1 MSAEESFKFPNR
13 NRQRARAARVAVA
26 RSQFRIKA
34 VSLPSR
40 KSSRLSIGMSLRALE
55 RILGFLLLCA
65 CLAPAQ
71 APTPDQLFR
80 EAVEAQR
87 RGDDATAITK
97 YKELIKARPDVVEVR
112 ANLGAALAHQGRFD
126 EAIEQYNAAL
136 ARSPENIGVRFNL
149 ALAYY
154 KKPDW
159 TKATEQ
165 LEILH
170 AKQPGDAKI
179 ATLLGDSY
187 IRLRRNKDAIT
198 LLLPIEAAHPEDLA
212 VKWTL
217 GTALLHDNQP
227 REGLKRIEVVAEQGK
242 SAEAH
247 LLAGQTA
254 LAMSEFE
261 RAQRHADAAIL
272 LNSKL
277 PGVYTL
283 QGQALQY
290 LGDHPG
296 ASVALQKA
304 LDQNPDDFDAH
315 LTLGAILNS
324 SRDLDGARL
333 HMDRAVQLRPDSALA
348 RFELAKIERTQG
360 QREAALKDFE
370 QVVKEEPDW
379 LQPHIELAALYYKV
393 KRPDDGQRERAIVDR
408 LIAEQNQRKPAP
420 APILQAPSQ

>member
-1 MSAEESFKFPNR
+1 LLLSRDCKGAVPTIQTPALN
-13 NRQRARAARVAVA
+13 RARKQADISTALFVTR
-26 RSQFRIKA
+26 
-34 VSLPSR
+34 
-40 KSSRLSIGMSLRALE
+40 RLSALL
-55 RILGFLLLCA
+55 ILCVG
-65 CLAPAQ
+65 LAFSQ
-71 APTPDQLFR
+71 TPTPEQLFR

-97 YKELIKARPDVVEVR
+97 YTELLKLRPDVVEVR
-112 ANLGAALAHQGRFD
+112 ANLGAALAHQGRLD
-126 EAIEQYNAAL
+126 DAIEQYTAAL
-136 ARSPENIGVRFNL
+136 ARSPENLGVRFNL
-149 ALAYY
+149 AIAYY

-159 TKATEQ
+159 AKATEQ
-165 LEILH
+165 LEVLH
-170 AKQPGDAKI
+170 ATQPADPKI

-187 IRLRRNKDAIT
+187 VRLHRNKDAIA
-198 LLLPIEAAHPEDLA
+198 LLMPIETAHPDDLA

-217 GTALLHDNQP
+217 GTVLLYDNQP
-227 REGLKRIEVVAEQGK
+227 REGMKRIEVVAEQGK

-272 LNSKL
+272 LNPKL

-304 LDQNPDDFDAH
+304 LDQNPNDFDAH

-324 SRDLDGARL
+324 SRDLDGARK

-360 QREAALKDFE
+360 QTDAALKDFE

-393 KRPDDGQRERAIVDR
+393 KRPEDGQRERAIVDR
-408 LIAEQNQRKPAP
+408 LIAEQNQRKQAP
-420 APILQAPSQ
+420 APISQAPSQ

>member
-1 MSAEESFKFPNR
+1 M
-13 NRQRARAARVAVA
+13 
-26 RSQFRIKA
+26 
-34 VSLPSR
+34 
-40 KSSRLSIGMSLRALE
+40 
-55 RILGFLLLCA
+55 LGLLLLCA
-65 CLAPAQ
+65 SLALAQ
-71 APTPDQLFR
+71 TPNPEQLFR

-97 YKELIKARPDVVEVR
+97 YKELVKTRPDVVEVR

-126 EAIEQYNAAL
+126 EAIEQYSAAL
-136 ARSPENIGVRFNL
+136 VRSPENIGIRFNL

-154 KKPDW
+154 KKSDW
-159 TKATEQ
+159 AKAAEQ
-165 LEILH
+165 LELLH
-170 AKQPGDAKI
+170 AKQPGDPKT

-187 IRLRRNKDAIT
+187 ARLRRNKETIA
-198 LLLPIEAAHPEDLA
+198 LLMPIEASHPDDLA

-217 GTALLHDNQP
+217 GIALLQDNQP
-227 REGLKRIEVVAEQGK
+227 REGLKRIETVAEQGK
-242 SAEAH
+242 SAEAY

-272 LNSKL
+272 LNPKL
-277 PGVYTL
+277 QGVYTL

-296 ASVALQKA
+296 ASVALRKA

-315 LTLGAILNS
+315 LTLGAIFNTD
-324 SRDLDGARL
+324 RDLDGARQ

-348 RFELAKIERTQG
+348 RFELAKIERAQG
-360 QREAALKDFE
+360 QMDAALKDFE
-370 QVVKEEPDW
+370 RVVKEEPNW

-393 KRPDDGQRERAIVDR
+393 KRPEDGQRERAIVDR
-408 LIAEQNQRKPAP
+408 LIAEQNQGKPAP
-420 APILQAPSQ
+420 APISQAPSQ